1 MYPLNMQLA
10 DPDVGFAVANDS
22 TEHASLNAAGY
33 LPLLEAADP
42 QAVIV
47 PAAEP
52 TRDEL
57 IAVAVSRG
65 IKIDGR
71 WSYARIA
78 AELAK

>member
-1 MYPLNMQLA
+1 
-10 DPDVGFAVANDS
+10 
-22 TEHASLNAAGY
+22 
-33 LPLLEAADP
+33 
-42 QAVIV
+42 VIV

-57 IAVAVSRG
+57 IALAVSRG